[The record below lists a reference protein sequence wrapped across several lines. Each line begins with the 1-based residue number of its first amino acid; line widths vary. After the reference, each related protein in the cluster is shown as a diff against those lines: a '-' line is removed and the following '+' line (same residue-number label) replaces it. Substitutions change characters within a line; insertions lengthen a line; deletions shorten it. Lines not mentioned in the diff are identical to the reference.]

1 MGHSS
6 IQTTLIYPEL
16 VPHTQGSIRG
26 IPGMKAND

>member
-26 IPGMKAND
+26 IPWDEGK

>member
-26 IPGMKAND
+26 IPRDEGN